1 MKIIDI
7 YIFTYGLVW
16 FFKTEKKKCSR
27 QWNLPAS
34 SPSLKKCHEN
44 DLKKEMTLATQKRKK
59 ATKCTVTE

>member
-1 MKIIDI
+1 MI
-7 YIFTYGLVW
+7 

-59 ATKCTVTE
+59 KLQNVLLQSKIKVALC

>member
-1 MKIIDI
+1 MI
-7 YIFTYGLVW
+7 

-34 SPSLKKCHEN
+34 SPSLKKSHEN

-59 ATKCTVTE
+59 KLQNVLLQSKIKVALC